1 MEVSIY
7 EGRRYQP
14 ATFFKLMIAVNL
26 LFAAVVLIAWPMIGN
41 WLADPMAAASGGSL
55 GPDGRPEVD
64 DYPFLLLWLI
74 PALAVFV
81 GWLGWKAGMTS
92 LAKFTVAF
100 PSLLIA
106 LTCVWYQWMLGNFV
120 IPGLQ

>member
-1 MEVSIY
+1 
-7 EGRRYQP
+7 
-14 ATFFKLMIAVNL
+14 
-26 LFAAVVLIAWPMIGN
+26 
-41 WLADPMAAASGGSL
+41 
-55 GPDGRPEVD
+55 
-64 DYPFLLLWLI
+64 
-74 PALAVFV
+74 
-81 GWLGWKAGMTS
+81 MTS